1 MIRRSL
7 PATAMRALLGATALA
22 LVATA
27 APAQSRQAPPK
38 EDFSHVP
45 RLSLA
50 EFKPL
55 HAKNAVLTI
64 DVRDPHGFEAGHI
77 PGALNVSIVDIE
89 IMANKV
95 LRDKRPVVAYCA
107 CPDEHSSLVV
117 ASRLMKVG
125 VKDIKV
131 LVGGWD
137 AWKKSGGKVEV
148 TPPQR

>member
-1 MIRRSL
+1 MTRRL
-7 PATAMRALLGATALA
+7 ALA
-22 LVATA
+22 AVMAAALA
-27 APAQSRQAPPK
+27 APALLAQTDDLTK
-38 EDFSHVP
+38 VP

-64 DVRDPHGFEAGHI
+64 DVRDPHGFDAGHI
-77 PGALNVSIVDIE
+77 PGALNVSVVDVE
-89 IMANKV
+89 IMGNRMLKE
-95 LRDKRPVVAYCA
+95 KRPIVAYCA

-117 ASRLMKVG
+117 AAKLMRIG

-137 AWKKSGGKVEV
+137 GWKKSGGKVEV
-148 TPPQR
+148 TPEPK

>member
-1 MIRRSL
+1 MPRCT
-7 PATAMRALLGATALA
+7 PLA
-22 LVATA
+22 VVLVLA
-27 APAQSRQAPPK
+27 AAASTYAQAPTAD
-38 EDFSHVP
+38 ELARVP
-45 RLSLA
+45 RLTLA
-50 EFKPL
+50 DFKPL

-64 DVRDPHGFEAGHI
+64 DVRDPHGFDAGHI

-117 ASRLMKVG
+117 AAKLAKVG

-131 LVGGWD
+131 LVGGWT
-137 AWKKSGGKVEV
+137 AWTKAGGKVEV
-148 TPPQR
+148 TPPR

>member
-1 MIRRSL
+1 MQRRSFL
-7 PATAMRALLGATALA
+7 ASATRAVTGAAVLTLA
-22 LVATA
+22 A
-27 APAQSRQAPPK
+27 AAVSAQSRPAPPK

-45 RLSLA
+45 RLGLA

-64 DVRDPHGFEAGHI
+64 DVRDPHGFDAGHI
-77 PGALNVSIVDIE
+77 PGALNVSVVDIE

-137 AWKKSGGKVEV
+137 AWKKGGGKVEL
-148 TPPQR
+148 TPPQ